1 MEDLMA
7 VLSENKLIVLLLIIF
22 FLLFIFSVFCF
33 SLRLNYLKKM
43 RRKRHRAKRERT
55 ETRVRNGVEKRTE
68 RSNRTVTSAG
78 MKLEI
83 ANISHQGGREYQ
95 EDAFAIS
102 NIMEEKKGILAVIAD
117 GMGGMAGGKEASNT
131 AVTVAIEEYNKLD
144 RITDPVPMLLD
155 IVETVNDRVS
165 SLPELQVN
173 DGGTT
178 FIMCYIK
185 EYDMNFLSV
194 GDSRICLIRDG
205 KMIKLNKEHTLGNS
219 LDEMVMR
226 GEMDYEE
233 AMSNPMRKMLNSFI
247 GAEEIPKIDYSKAT
261 IFLKPKD
268 KIILM
273 SDGVFG
279 TLSDEEI
286 IEALDN
292 SDLNIGARLLEHRVL
307 SKKKK
312 HQDNFTAVIIK
323 KN

>member
-1 MEDLMA
+1 MEKLMA
-7 VLSENKLIVLLLIIF
+7 VLSENKLIVILLIIC
-22 FLLFIFSVFCF
+22 FLLFILSLTCF
-33 SLRLNYLKKM
+33 FIRLNYLKEM
-43 RRKRHRAKRERT
+43 RKKRHRAKRRRTGRT
-55 ETRVRNGVEKRTE
+55 EIIDRTI
-68 RSNRTVTSAG
+68 TSAG

-83 ANISHQGGREYQ
+83 ANISHQGKREYQ

-102 NIMEEKKGILAVIAD
+102 NILEEKKGILAVVAD

-131 AVTVAIEEYNKLD
+131 ALSTAIKEYNRLEQ
-144 RITDPVPMLLD
+144 ITDPVSMLLD
-155 IVETVNDRVS
+155 IVETTNDKVS
-165 SLPELQVN
+165 NLPELKVN

-178 FIMCYIK
+178 FIMCYVK
-185 EYDMNFLSV
+185 EYDMHFLSV

-205 KMIKLNKEHTLGNS
+205 KMTKLNKEHTLGNS

-247 GAEEIPKIDYSKAT
+247 GAEEIPKIDYSKET

-286 IEALDN
+286 VEALDN

-307 SKKKK
+307 SKNKK

>member
-1 MEDLMA
+1 MNNLTA
-7 VLSENKLIVLLLIIF
+7 VLSENKLIVIALVIC
-22 FLLFIFSVFCF
+22 FLLFLLSITCF
-33 SLRLNYLKKM
+33 FIRLNYLKEM
-43 RRKRHRAKRERT
+43 RRRKRRAKRGRT
-55 ETRVRNGVEKRTE
+55 GKTE
-68 RSNRTVTSAG
+68 VIERTVTSVG
-78 MKLEI
+78 KGLEI
-83 ANISHQGGREYQ
+83 ANISHQGKREYQ

-102 NIMEEKKGILAVIAD
+102 NYRDEKKGILAVVAD

-131 AVTVAIEEYNKLD
+131 AVATAIEEYNKLETV
-144 RITDPVPMLLD
+144 TDPVSMLLD
-155 IVETVNDRVS
+155 IVETTNDRVS
-165 SLPELQVN
+165 NLPELKVN

-178 FIMCYIK
+178 FIMCYLK
-185 EYDMNFLSV
+185 EYDMHFLSV

-205 KMIKLNKEHTLGNS
+205 KMTKLNREHTLGNS

-247 GAEEIPKIDYSKAT
+247 GAEEIPKIDYSKET

-286 IEALDN
+286 IEALD
-292 SDLNIGARLLEHRVL
+292 SADLNIGARLLEHRVL
-307 SKKKK
+307 SKNKK